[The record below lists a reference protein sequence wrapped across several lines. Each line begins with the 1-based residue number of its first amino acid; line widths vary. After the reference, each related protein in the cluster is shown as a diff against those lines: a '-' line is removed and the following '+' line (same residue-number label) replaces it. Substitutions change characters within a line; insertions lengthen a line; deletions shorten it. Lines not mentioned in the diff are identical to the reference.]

1 MHLKINDTGKYF
13 EYHGQK
19 IGLQQTNPC
28 TAVVKSGTLLKRQ
41 NKFGHVN
48 GTHSLK
54 KCNAKET
61 EEDQRYY
68 CENDVVTLWWT

>member
-13 EYHGQK
+13 ENHGQN

-28 TAVVKSGTLLKRQ
+28 IAVVKSGTLLKRQ

-48 GTHSLK
+48 
-54 KCNAKET
+54 ET
-61 EEDQRYY
+61 
-68 CENDVVTLWWT
+68 NH